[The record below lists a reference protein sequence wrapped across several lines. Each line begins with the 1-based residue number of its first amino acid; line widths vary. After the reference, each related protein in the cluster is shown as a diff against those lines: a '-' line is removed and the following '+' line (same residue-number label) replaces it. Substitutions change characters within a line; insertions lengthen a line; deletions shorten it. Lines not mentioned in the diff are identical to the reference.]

1 MKIIFSQSS
10 FLCSLLPQKTLLII
24 LNAWL
29 LFYKRVLPPLALY
42 FLSALLSLS
51 IALGM
56 MPTIGRAEENP
67 ANIIEKL
74 LISEGTGGSQ
84 THGTLTD
91 EAGPEN
97 NRIENQD
104 PTNEI
109 TEFTTLDI

>member
-1 MKIIFSQSS
+1 
-10 FLCSLLPQKTLLII
+10 
-24 LNAWL
+24 
-29 LFYKRVLPPLALY
+29 
-42 FLSALLSLS
+42 
-51 IALGM
+51 M

-91 EAGPEN
+91 EAEPEN